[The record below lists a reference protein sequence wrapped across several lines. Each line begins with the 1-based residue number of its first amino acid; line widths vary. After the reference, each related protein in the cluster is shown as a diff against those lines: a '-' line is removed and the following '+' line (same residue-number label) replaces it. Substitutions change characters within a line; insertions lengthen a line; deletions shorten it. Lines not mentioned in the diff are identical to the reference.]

1 MIKLDDLSDDTLLV
15 VNDDNLIPQVMTK
28 ETLAQKIKSG
38 EMYRSEISAYLAIKN
53 PAVFTQNTIR
63 EWLDQLED
71 VYNQYP
77 DWVDDMM
84 TDLETRD
91 ETKKFLALLNELS
104 DLHMTYDS
112 GERIETEGRKR
123 RKNDENA

>member
-1 MIKLDDLSDDTLLV
+1 MIKLNDLSDDTLLV
-15 VNDDNLIPQVMTK
+15 INNNNLIPQVMTK

-38 EMYRSEISAYLAIKN
+38 EIYRGEISAYLAIKN

-84 TDLETRD
+84 TDIETRD
-91 ETKKFLALLNELS
+91 ET
-104 DLHMTYDS
+104 
-112 GERIETEGRKR
+112 
-123 RKNDENA
+123 

>member
-15 VNDDNLIPQVMTK
+15 VDDDNLIPQVMTK

-38 EMYRSEISAYLAIKN
+38 EMYRGEISAYLAVKN

-63 EWLDQLED
+63 EWLGQLED

-91 ETKKFLALLNELS
+91 ETKKFLTLLNELS

-112 GERIETEGRKR
+112 GEQIETEERKR
-123 RKNDENA
+123 RKSDENA

>member
-1 MIKLDDLSDDTLLV
+1 MIKLSELSDDTLLV
-15 VNDDNLIPQVMTK
+15 VDEDNLIPRVMTK

-38 EMYRSEISAYLAIKN
+38 EMYRGEISTYLAIKN

-91 ETKKFLALLNELS
+91 ETKNFLTLLNELS

-112 GERIETEGRKR
+112 GERIEIEGAETEEER
-123 RKNDENA
+123 

>member
-123 RKNDENA
+123 RKSDENA

>member
-1 MIKLDDLSDDTLLV
+1 
-15 VNDDNLIPQVMTK
+15 
-28 ETLAQKIKSG
+28 
-38 EMYRSEISAYLAIKN
+38 MYRSEISAYLAIKN

-84 TDLETRD
+84 KE
-91 ETKKFLALLNELS
+91 
-104 DLHMTYDS
+104 
-112 GERIETEGRKR
+112 GEESL
-123 RKNDENA
+123 